1 MISDAKAD
9 YTLENKTL
17 TLPKF
22 TIQGYGAVIQGAG
35 TMSEDAL
42 NIDLEGKDID
52 IGRLLVNTD
61 YDVKGYVQAKGH
73 IGGSLYNPNFNGSV
87 TSNFLTI
94 NGEGITNISGTLY
107 ADKTVDYLEKFE
119 FDEEQGGHYMARAG
133 MSTVGDKRLF
143 GTLQVTNGRVSN
155 LLSLLGKPVDKLDGS
170 LSGTVD
176 LGGTYGNP
184 SLNVVGSIKDVTIDT
199 KVVGDAKID
208 ASLEN
213 RKFKI
218 RTLKITMLMM
228 DLLLLVVLLI

>member
-1 MISDAKAD
+1 
-9 YTLENKTL
+9 
-17 TLPKF
+17 
-22 TIQGYGAVIQGAG
+22 
-35 TMSEDAL
+35 
-42 NIDLEGKDID
+42 
-52 IGRLLVNTD
+52 
-61 YDVKGYVQAKGH
+61 
-73 IGGSLYNPNFNGSV
+73 
-87 TSNFLTI
+87 
-94 NGEGITNISGTLY
+94 
-107 ADKTVDYLEKFE
+107 
-119 FDEEQGGHYMARAG
+119 MARAG

-218 RTLKITMLMM
+218 RTFKITC
-228 DLLLLVVLLI
+228 

>member
-1 MISDAKAD
+1 M
-9 YTLENKTL
+9 
-17 TLPKF
+17 
-22 TIQGYGAVIQGAG
+22 
-35 TMSEDAL
+35 
-42 NIDLEGKDID
+42 
-52 IGRLLVNTD
+52 
-61 YDVKGYVQAKGH
+61 
-73 IGGSLYNPNFNGSV
+73 
-87 TSNFLTI
+87 
-94 NGEGITNISGTLY
+94 
-107 ADKTVDYLEKFE
+107 
-119 FDEEQGGHYMARAG
+119 
-133 MSTVGDKRLF
+133 GDKRLF

-218 RTLKITMLMM
+218 RTLKLPVDDGLIAAGGTVDLDGDADLQIAVRDVDIEPFLPLIGDNINATGSVTGVINMTGATQNPKVELSASLANGSYNGIDIDQGFVLATMENHVINVQRIQGVKEDYKLSAYGKIPLAALYTTGYLDANDSKAM
-228 DLLLLVVLLI
+228 DMTIDFNLSLIHI

>member
-1 MISDAKAD
+1 MAKVS
-9 YTLENKTL
+9 
-17 TLPKF
+17 PIF
-22 TIQGYGAVIQGAG
+22 
-35 TMSEDAL
+35 
-42 NIDLEGKDID
+42 
-52 IGRLLVNTD
+52 LV
-61 YDVKGYVQAKGH
+61 
-73 IGGSLYNPNFNGSV
+73 
-87 TSNFLTI
+87 
-94 NGEGITNISGTLY
+94 TLY
-107 ADKTVDYLEKFE
+107 ADKTVVNLEKFE

-213 RKFKI
+213 RKFKFEH
-218 RTLKITMLMM
+218 
-228 DLLLLVVLLI
+228 